1 MATNAPVRRYTVTTN
16 DGVGLAVEDRGPEDA
31 DHVVALSHG
40 WCLDKLSWGPLI
52 RQAERQLGP
61 DVRILAYDH
70 RGHGHSDPADI
81 DSYTVEQLGAD
92 LASVL
97 RVAGV
102 RQPALLVGHSMGAMA
117 ILEYL
122 RLPIEQRPVEPVGL
136 VLAATAAGH
145 LAQHGVGRLLGI
157 PFIGVLADTL
167 GHPHRG
173 GDRAVRALVRPM
185 CRAMTRA
192 CGLCQTDR
200 ETVTA
205 TVAHAVYST
214 PLSTAAG
221 FLPSLKR
228 FDAYNVLESIHT
240 PTVVISGGTD
250 MFTPAALAHDLVA
263 GIAGARHR
271 HLPTAGH
278 MLLHEAPRVVADE
291 IARTISTHQAGSTV
305 GRGIRTAAARLAV
318 QS

>member
-1 MATNAPVRRYTVTTN
+1 
-16 DGVGLAVEDRGPEDA
+16 
-31 DHVVALSHG
+31 
-40 WCLDKLSWGPLI
+40 
-52 RQAERQLGP
+52 
-61 DVRILAYDH
+61 
-70 RGHGHSDPADI
+70 
-81 DSYTVEQLGAD
+81 
-92 LASVL
+92 
-97 RVAGV
+97 
-102 RQPALLVGHSMGAMA
+102 
-117 ILEYL
+117 
-122 RLPIEQRPVEPVGL
+122 
-136 VLAATAAGH
+136 
-145 LAQHGVGRLLGI
+145 
-157 PFIGVLADTL
+157 
-167 GHPHRG
+167 
-173 GDRAVRALVRPM
+173 
-185 CRAMTRA
+185 MTRA

-291 IARTISTHQAGSTV
+291 IARTISTHQSGSTV
-305 GRGIRTAAARLAV
+305 GRGIRTAAARLVV